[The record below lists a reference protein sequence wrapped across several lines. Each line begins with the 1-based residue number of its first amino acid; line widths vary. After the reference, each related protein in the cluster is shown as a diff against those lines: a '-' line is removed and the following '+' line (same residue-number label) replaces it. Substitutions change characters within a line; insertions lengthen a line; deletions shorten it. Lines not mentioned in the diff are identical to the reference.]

1 MIKIID
7 INFLN
12 EKAAIGCFL
21 IKDNDDLVL
30 IETGPSIY
38 YDNIKNSLNKINID
52 INRIKNVLVTHI
64 HLDHSGGA
72 WKFAKNGANIYVH
85 PKGSPHLISPERLM
99 SSATKIYGDQM
110 DRLWGSVEDISSEK
124 VISVDDKQIIRI
136 GSLEFKALHTPGHA
150 SHHIAW
156 GFNDA
161 IFTGDVAGAKIQN
174 GPVLPACPPPDIDL
188 EKWEDSLKIL
198 EKENPK
204 KIYLTHFGEHIN
216 IRSHIDELRLALS
229 DWSSWINEKRKI
241 FLDDEILTKKFNEY
255 VYKKMQAA
263 KINDELIN
271 QYYAANPPYMSV
283 AGLKRYWE
291 KNDK

>member
-1 MIKIID
+1 MT
-7 INFLN
+7 
-12 EKAAIGCFL
+12 
-21 IKDNDDLVL
+21 V
-30 IETGPSIY
+30 
-38 YDNIKNSLNKINID
+38 D

-99 SSATKIYGDQM
+99 SSATIIYGDQM
-110 DRLWGSVEDISSEK
+110 GILWGSVEDISSEK
-124 VISVDDKQIIRI
+124 VISVDHKQIIRI

-156 GFNDA
+156 VFNDVV
-161 IFTGDVAGAKIQN
+161 FTGDVAGAKIQN

-204 KIYLTHFGEHIN
+204 KMYLTHFGEHKN
-216 IRSHIDELRLALS
+216 IRSHIDELREALS
-229 DWSSWINEKRKI
+229 DWSLWINEKRKI
-241 FLDDEILTKKFNEY
+241 FLDDEIRSSVFSIGDKRCQSHHSTILTYWSLF
-255 VYKKMQAA
+255 Q
-263 KINDELIN
+263 KILIRKTESEGPN
-271 QYYAANPPYMSV
+271 YYTIVGLLQYLSL
-283 AGLKRYWE
+283 GQR
-291 KNDK
+291 

>member
-1 MIKIID
+1 
-7 INFLN
+7 
-12 EKAAIGCFL
+12 
-21 IKDNDDLVL
+21 
-30 IETGPSIY
+30 
-38 YDNIKNSLNKINID
+38 
-52 INRIKNVLVTHI
+52 
-64 HLDHSGGA
+64 
-72 WKFAKNGANIYVH
+72 
-85 PKGSPHLISPERLM
+85 M

-156 GFNDA
+156 VFNDVV
-161 IFTGDVAGAKIQN
+161 FTGDVAGAKIQN

-204 KIYLTHFGEHIN
+204 KMYLTHFGEHKN
-216 IRSHIDELRLALS
+216 IRSHIDELREALS
-229 DWSSWINEKRKI
+229 DWSLWINEKRKI
-241 FLDDEILTKKFNEY
+241 FLDDEILTKNFNEY